1 MSQGIKKIVIAGG
14 GTAGWMSA
22 ALLSKAFGATKEIV
36 LVESDEIASVGVGEA
51 TVPPLQLFHE
61 FLEVDER
68 DFMRSVDAT
77 FKLGIAFE
85 NWREPG
91 HTYMHAFGH
100 FGKDSWHC
108 RFFNYWLAAAKDKG
122 SADFEKYCLEFVA
135 AQQNKFNILPN
146 RRVQYAY
153 HLDAGKYAVYLRRY
167 SEAHGVTRV
176 EGKIDAVSL
185 NQNNG
190 HISALQLQSGQRVE
204 GDLFI
209 DCTGFR
215 ALLIEGALHT
225 GYEDWSHWL
234 PCDSAYAVQSDLPGE
249 IPPYTRSIANHA
261 GWQWR
266 IPLQSRRGNGHV
278 FSSAFT
284 TDQAALDLMLD
295 SLDAKPINE
304 PRLIR
309 FKTGA
314 RRKQWHKNCVA
325 LGLSSGFLEP
335 LESTSIHLVQR
346 NLMRLIQW
354 FPAQGINA
362 AEVDEFNRQA
372 REDTEAIRDF
382 IIMHYKVHNRRD
394 SDFWRHCGD
403 MDVPD
408 DLSHRIKLFKSSAKV
423 FKRSYELFGEESWI
437 QVFLGQGLMPK
448 SYHPFV
454 DTIPRDVL
462 YQTLSELE
470 TSIRQQVSEM
480 PSHGE
485 FLARYCRPQS

>member
-1 MSQGIKKIVIAGG
+1 MKPGINKIVIAGG

-22 ALLSKAFGATKEIV
+22 ALLSKAFSATKEIV
-36 LVESDEIASVGVGEA
+36 LVESDDIPTVGVGEA

-61 FLEVDER
+61 FLEVNER
-68 DFMRSVDAT
+68 EFMRATDAT
-77 FKLGIAFE
+77 FKMGIEFE

-91 HTYMHAFGH
+91 HKYMHAFGH

-108 RFFNYWLAAAKDKG
+108 RFFNYWLAAARDKG
-122 SADFEKYCLEFVA
+122 SADFENYCLELKA
-135 AQQNKFNILPN
+135 ARQNKFTIMPN
-146 RRVQYAY
+146 RQVQYAY
-153 HLDAGKYAVYLRRY
+153 HLDAGKYAQCLRTF
-167 SEAHGVTRV
+167 SEALGVKRV
-176 EGKIDAVSL
+176 SGTIGEVKLDPDS
-185 NQNNG
+185 G
-190 HISALQLQSGQRVE
+190 HIEALQLESGEMIE
-204 GDLFI
+204 GDFFI
-209 DCTGFR
+209 DCTGAR

-225 GYEDWSHWL
+225 GFEDWSHWL
-234 PCDSAYAVQSDLPGE
+234 PCDSAYAVQTERSGD
-249 IPPYTRSIANHA
+249 IPPYTRSIANHC

-278 FSSAFT
+278 FCSAFT
-284 TDQAALDLMLD
+284 SDQAALDLMTD
-295 SLDAKPINE
+295 SLSAKPINE

-335 LESTSIHLVQR
+335 LESTSIHLIQR

-354 FPAQGINA
+354 FPTAEINS

-382 IIMHYKVHNRRD
+382 IIMHYKVHNRSD
-394 SDFWRHCGD
+394 SDFWRHCSG
-403 MDVPD
+403 MEVPD
-408 DLSHRIKLFKSSAKV
+408 DLMHRIELFKSSAKV

-448 SYHPFV
+448 NHHPFV
-454 DTIPRDVL
+454 DTISTQEL
-462 YQTLSELE
+462 YQTLEELRG
-470 TSIRQQVSEM
+470 TINRQVNDM
-480 PSHGE
+480 PTHSD
-485 FLARYCRPQS
+485 FIKRYCAVGG